1 MRLYGM
7 RAFTIIWVGQL
18 VSIVGTQMSRFALT
32 IWAWDATHEAT
43 PLALITLF
51 GALPPIIMGLF
62 AGVLVDRWNRKRII
76 MLSDTAAAAATGV
89 ILLAYLTGGLQLW
102 HLSLASLIAGGA
114 GTFQGIAFTTATTT
128 LVWEKQYARASGMM
142 TLAEYLSVILGPF
155 LAGVL
160 IGPLGFGGILT
171 IDILTFFIGIGTLA
185 LIRIPG
191 GPASDEET
199 ADELILRAASY
210 GFRYI
215 FRDTGLSGLL
225 VMLAAFA
232 FTEALGFPLISPMI
246 LARTGGNNALL
257 GTVRAVMGIGG
268 VVGGLMIT
276 AWGGPKRQVH
286 GLLIGLILT
295 GLLGDALM
303 GAGQALPAW
312 LAAAIGIEVFIPLAL
327 ACNTAIWQS
336 RVPAQVQGRV
346 FAARRLVGD
355 VAETLAILLAGLL
368 VDNAFEPAMQPGGAL
383 APVFGGLVGVG
394 PGAGMGLL
402 LAGCGLLMALI
413 GLSGYL
419 LGAVRQVEVALHG
432 QTSP

>member
-1 MRLYGM
+1 
-7 RAFTIIWVGQL
+7 
-18 VSIVGTQMSRFALT
+18 
-32 IWAWDATHEAT
+32 
-43 PLALITLF
+43 
-51 GALPPIIMGLF
+51 
-62 AGVLVDRWNRKRII
+62 
-76 MLSDTAAAAATGV
+76 
-89 ILLAYLTGGLQLW
+89 
-102 HLSLASLIAGGA
+102 
-114 GTFQGIAFTTATTT
+114 
-128 LVWEKQYARASGMM
+128 
-142 TLAEYLSVILGPF
+142 
-155 LAGVL
+155 
-160 IGPLGFGGILT
+160 
-171 IDILTFFIGIGTLA
+171 
-185 LIRIPG
+185 
-191 GPASDEET
+191 
-199 ADELILRAASY
+199 
-210 GFRYI
+210 
-215 FRDTGLSGLL
+215 
-225 VMLAAFA
+225 MLAAFA

>member
-32 IWAWDATHEAT
+32 IWAWDVTHEAT
-43 PLALITLF
+43 PLALIALF

-102 HLSLASLIAGGA
+102 HLYLASLIAGGA
-114 GTFQGIAFTTATTT
+114 GAFQGIAFAAATTT
-128 LVWEKQYARASGMM
+128 LVGEKQYARASGMM
-142 TLAEYLSVILGPF
+142 TLAEYLSMILGPF

-160 IGPLGFGGILT
+160 IGPLGFGGILI
-171 IDILTFFIGIGTLA
+171 IDIITFFIGVGTLA
-185 LIRIPG
+185 LIPLPG
-191 GPASDEET
+191 GPVAGEET
-199 ADELILRAASY
+199 AQEPILRAASY

-215 FRDTGLSGLL
+215 FRDAGLSGLL
-225 VMLAAFA
+225 VMLGAFA

-246 LARTGGNNALL
+246 LARTGGNEALL

-268 VVGGLMIT
+268 VVGGLIVT
-276 AWGGPKRQVH
+276 AWGGPKRRVH
-286 GLLIGLILT
+286 GLLIGFILT

-312 LAAAIGIEVFIPLAL
+312 LVAAIGIEVFIPLVL
-327 ACNTAIWQS
+327 ACNQAIWQS

-355 VAETLAILLAGLL
+355 VAETLAVLVAGLL

-402 LAGCGLLMALI
+402 MAGCGLLIALI

-419 LGAVRQVEVALHG
+419 LGAVRRVEAALPG
-432 QTSP
+432 QT